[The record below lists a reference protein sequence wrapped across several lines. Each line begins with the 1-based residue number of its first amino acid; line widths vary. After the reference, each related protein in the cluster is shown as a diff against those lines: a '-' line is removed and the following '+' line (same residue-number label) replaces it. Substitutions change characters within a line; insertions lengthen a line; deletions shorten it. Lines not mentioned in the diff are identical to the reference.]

1 VRRAGLWAVW
11 LGVEDMA
18 GTLINKGQRGG
29 RTIEAFRL
37 LRANGI
43 FPVPMLMHHDAQPL
57 YTHRTNDGLINQL
70 RLLRRAGAVSMQVTA
85 LSPAVGSRSYED
97 AFRSGLAFRSV
108 GGVPVEARVRDGNHV
123 VASHHPRPWRQQLNV
138 LAAYVYFYSPLRFLA
153 ALVRPKTRIPLAD
166 AEPRPAWTGRD
177 GRPWHTPLGR
187 RIARK
192 VGVAIADACVQLS
205 GMFGLVY
212 TVPNVLHWCVQLRR
226 GRIERYGEAPT
237 SVIPMRAPDGTRAS
251 HALPG
256 TPVLSV

>member
-1 VRRAGLWAVW
+1 MAPSRILLGQLQRDLGPFGQAVRLVAHGVQVLQVDLDDVVARLLEEVAQLVARQVRVPLFQADDGRVGLVRVYVVAPH
-11 LGVEDMA
+11 L
-18 GTLINKGQRGG
+18 G
-29 RTIEAFRL
+29 RT
-37 LRANGI
+37 
-43 FPVPMLMHHDAQPL
+43 
-57 YTHRTNDGLINQL
+57 
-70 RLLRRAGAVSMQVTA
+70 
-85 LSPAVGSRSYED
+85 
-97 AFRSGLAFRSV
+97 
-108 GGVPVEARVRDGNHV
+108 ARHGNHV